1 MPNPRRKISRS
12 KRDMRRQSWAGKM
25 NMAHLSNC
33 ENCGEKKIPHN
44 VCPHCGYYK
53 GRAIYTPEATS

>member
-12 KRDMRRQSWAGKM
+12 KRDMRRQSWAAKM
-25 NMAHLSNC
+25 NMAHLSGC

-53 GRAIYTPEATS
+53 GRAVYTPEATS

>member
-12 KRDMRRQSWAGKM
+12 KRDMRRANWSSKLTAVQ
-25 NMAHLSNC
+25 LSDC
-33 ENCGEKKIPHN
+33 DNCGEKKAPHN

-53 GRAIYTPEATS
+53 GKAIYTPDTSS

>member
-25 NMAHLSNC
+25 NMAHLSDC